1 MNEHPNMKSYY
12 RVMLGRKSSFAEL
25 CLKDGFIGVDFGVA
39 QDLSN
44 YLDLDWKEFGRKIT
58 PIYAINRPDKSK
70 IAAGLACGAL
80 WTIGKG
86 MHAGDIILAP
96 DGEGSYRA
104 GEVIGNY
111 TYVSGEPLPH
121 RRPMRWSNVI
131 IPREAMSEGLL
142 GSSSV
147 PLTIVG
153 PNAITAY
160 ADEIERL
167 MAAGSASPSYL
178 TRPDNPATDT
188 SFALEKHL
196 EDFLVRNWQNTELG
210 QDYDIFDDGD
220 GLVGQQYQTD
230 TGPMDIL
237 AISKDKSRLL
247 VVELKKGRAAD
258 AVVGQ
263 VLRYMGYVKEELAEA
278 GQTVQGVIIA
288 RDDDTRLQR
297 ALSMVPSVTFYRYH
311 VSFRLQKA

>member
-1 MNEHPNMKSYY
+1 MKSYY
-12 RVMLGRKSSFAEL
+12 RVMLGRKSAHAEL
-25 CLKDGFIGVDFGVA
+25 CLKGGFVGADFGVA

-44 YLDLDWKEFGRKIT
+44 SLALDWKEFGRKVA
-58 PIYAINRPDKSK
+58 PVYAANRPDKSK

-86 MHAGDIILAP
+86 MKTGDVVLAP
-96 DGEGSYRA
+96 DGERSYRA
-104 GEVIGNY
+104 GEVIGDY
-111 TYVSGEPLPH
+111 AYVAGEPLPH
-121 RRPMRWSNVI
+121 RRPVRWLDIV
-131 IPREAMSEGLL
+131 IPRHTMSEGLL
-142 GSSSV
+142 GSASV
-147 PLTIVG
+147 PLTVVG

-167 MAAGSASPSYL
+167 IAAGPAAQASVPE
-178 TRPDNPATDT
+178 PDQLLMES

-196 EDFLVRNWQNTELG
+196 EEFLVRNWKSTELG
-210 QDYDIFDDGD
+210 QEYDIYDGGD
-220 GLVGQQYQTD
+220 GLVGQQLQTD
-230 TGPMDIL
+230 TGPLDIL
-237 AISKDKSRLL
+237 AISKDKRRLL

-278 GQTVQGVIIA
+278 DQTVHGVIIA

-297 ALSMVPSVTFYRYH
+297 ALSVAPQVSFLRYQVTF
-311 VSFRLQKA
+311 RLHKT

>member
-1 MNEHPNMKSYY
+1 MKSYY
-12 RVMLGRKSSFAEL
+12 RVMLGRKSAHAEL
-25 CLKDGFIGVDFGVA
+25 CLKGGFVGADFGVA

-44 YLDLDWKEFGRKIT
+44 SLALDWKEFGRNVA
-58 PIYAINRPDKSK
+58 PVYAANRPDKSK

-86 MHAGDIILAP
+86 MKTGDVVLAP

-104 GEVIGNY
+104 GEVIGDY
-111 TYVSGEPLPH
+111 AYVAGEPIPH
-121 RRPMRWSNVI
+121 RRPVRWLNVV
-131 IPREAMSEGLL
+131 IPRHTMSEGLL
-142 GSSSV
+142 GSASV
-147 PLTIVG
+147 PLTVVG

-160 ADEIERL
+160 ADEIQRL
-167 MAAGSASPSYL
+167 IAAGPAAQASVPE
-178 TRPDNPATDT
+178 PDQLLMES

-196 EDFLVRNWQNTELG
+196 EEFLVSNWKSTELG
-210 QDYDIFDDGD
+210 QEYDIYDGGD
-220 GLVGQQYQTD
+220 GLVGQQLQTD
-230 TGPMDIL
+230 TGPLDIL
-237 AISKDKSRLL
+237 AISKDKRRLL

-278 GQTVQGVIIA
+278 DQTVHGVIIA

-297 ALSMVPSVTFYRYH
+297 ALSVAPQVSFLRYQVTF
-311 VSFRLQKA
+311 RLHKT